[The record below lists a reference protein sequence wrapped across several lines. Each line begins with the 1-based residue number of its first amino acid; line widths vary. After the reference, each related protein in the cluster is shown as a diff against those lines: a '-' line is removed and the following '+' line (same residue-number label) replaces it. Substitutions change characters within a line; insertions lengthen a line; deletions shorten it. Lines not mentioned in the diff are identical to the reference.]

1 MSKLRTYRISIEK
14 TQAELAEMLGLS
26 QSFVS
31 KMESGAQLPPLDLA
45 VRIERMTKGAVP
57 AASWIDDAEAATA
70 TAGIGE

>member
-1 MSKLRTYRISIEK
+1 MSKLRNYRISIEK

-45 VRIERMTKGAVP
+45 VRIERMTNGAVP
-57 AASWIDDAEAATA
+57 AASWIDDAAAAAPPEAA
-70 TAGIGE
+70 E